1 VNVIPPNFRAA
12 FSGGRERW
20 LIWLLCLAA
29 GWRVFIYSAAFPFF
43 NNVDEQS
50 HFDLVVKYA
59 QGQPPHGLEKFSTES
74 ARYFVMCGSPEYLL
88 TPDRFPG
95 GKFPSPPWTRPVE
108 NIAGQLLPQIAQWE
122 SKTNHESSQPPLYY
136 AAAGL
141 WMRLGQSCGQQ
152 DCFLLYWIRFLNV
165 PLAAL
170 LVWLGFIASK
180 IIFPEQIFPRL
191 AVPVLLAF
199 IPQDVF
205 YSIQNDVLSP
215 LCFGAA
221 FICVLRWWQT
231 DTPTPRLALATALC
245 LVASCLVKTTN
256 LPAVAVAGAALL
268 FNARRL
274 ATTGKLRNSLAAIAL
289 LFFCSAIPIAVWL
302 LWNRHTSGD
311 FTGSAAKIEL
321 LGWKP
326 KPVTAWLHH
335 PLFTPRG
342 WWVFGSELMASFWRG
357 EFVWLGQRL
366 ASATA
371 DLFYWISSAL
381 FLTLGALSLIP
392 RTSAT
397 ELRRALWFG
406 FWCCV
411 ASVAF
416 LGLLSVAYDFG
427 NCVYPS
433 REHPY
438 FTSGRLL
445 GSVLIPFMLL
455 YARGLDRIL
464 GWIKNDRPK
473 FFVLA
478 GIVLF
483 VTLSEIVV
491 NRAAFSSPYN
501 WFHLWLAGS

>member
-1 VNVIPPNFRAA
+1 
-12 FSGGRERW
+12 
-20 LIWLLCLAA
+20 
-29 GWRVFIYSAAFPFF
+29 
-43 NNVDEQS
+43 
-50 HFDLVVKYA
+50 
-59 QGQPPHGLEKFSTES
+59 
-74 ARYFVMCGSPEYLL
+74 
-88 TPDRFPG
+88 
-95 GKFPSPPWTRPVE
+95 
-108 NIAGQLLPQIAQWE
+108 
-122 SKTNHESSQPPLYY
+122 
-136 AAAGL
+136 
-141 WMRLGQSCGQQ
+141 
-152 DCFLLYWIRFLNV
+152 
-165 PLAAL
+165 
-170 LVWLGFIASK
+170 
-180 IIFPEQIFPRL
+180 
-191 AVPVLLAF
+191 
-199 IPQDVF
+199 
-205 YSIQNDVLSP
+205 
-215 LCFGAA
+215 
-221 FICVLRWWQT
+221 
-231 DTPTPRLALATALC
+231 
-245 LVASCLVKTTN
+245 
-256 LPAVAVAGAALL
+256 
-268 FNARRL
+268 
-274 ATTGKLRNSLAAIAL
+274 
-289 LFFCSAIPIAVWL
+289 
-302 LWNRHTSGD
+302 
-311 FTGSAAKIEL
+311 
-321 LGWKP
+321 
-326 KPVTAWLHH
+326 
-335 PLFTPRG
+335 
-342 WWVFGSELMASFWRG
+342 MASFWRG